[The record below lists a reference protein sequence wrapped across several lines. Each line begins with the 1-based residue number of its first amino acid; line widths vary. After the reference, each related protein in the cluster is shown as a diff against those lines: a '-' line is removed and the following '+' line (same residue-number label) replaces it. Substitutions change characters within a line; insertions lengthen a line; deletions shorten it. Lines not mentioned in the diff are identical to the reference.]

1 MIRRGSR
8 NRSSR
13 REVNSVRQGRRA
25 YGGRG
30 RSQGFDRFHRGLKS
44 SRDTRSRRGQ
54 RASKLGAG
62 QRTSSSSKERISLES
77 GYLLLIDQF
86 MPACDLFLKD
96 FETVRDGTFDQ
107 KVEVI
112 RKYGGEVVSLEP
124 GEFKIARDPYK
135 FYMAIYP
142 EKGDFSESELD
153 KSMKPVGEV
162 LVNTRCLALMDWE
175 LLNDTDFLN
184 QYSSLWNSG
193 KDKKCRDLVREAGGA
208 VRYGFNR
215 HGDELGV
222 HLFKEAS
229 RVYLWPINEPSDVIE
244 NEFDNQSQSEALNS

>member
-1 MIRRGSR
+1 M
-8 NRSSR
+8 
-13 REVNSVRQGRRA
+13 RQGRR
-25 YGGRG
+25 GGQNMRG
-30 RSQGFDRFHRGLKS
+30 RSRGFDRFQRGQKS
-44 SRDTRSRRGQ
+44 GRDLGRSQRRG
-54 RASKLGAG
+54 RRDSRSGLG
-62 QRTSSSSKERISLES
+62 QRPASASKERISLES
-77 GYLLLIDQF
+77 GYLLLLDQF

-96 FETVRDGTFDQ
+96 FEAVRDGTFEE

-112 RKYGGEVVSLEP
+112 RKYGGEVVALEP

-142 EKGDFSESELD
+142 EKGEFSESELD
-153 KSMKPVGEV
+153 KTMKPVGEV
-162 LVNTRCLALMDWE
+162 LVNTRCLALVDWE

-184 QYSSLWNSG
+184 QYASLWNSG

-222 HLFKEAS
+222 HVFKEAS
-229 RVYLWPINEPSDVIE
+229 RVYLWPINEPAEIDGL
-244 NEFDNQSQSEALNS
+244 EFGDQAHEELAN